1 MQEDCVPVDHL
12 PDSFTIRPEVLQPD
26 ISSETRDVIPERVT
40 KEDNRS
46 VSSLK
51 RKDDDIITEEDIKEQ
66 EGLRSEPQLTKSVNE
81 SQSTSV
87 ESSKPVRRHCRL
99 KPQPNLTQTSRR
111 SSTSTTAVIPPTLD
125 EGRSFRQSSS
135 HLWQRLSHI
144 LMDGQS
150 ASESREVSHLLIT
163 DALVPVSED
172 EEKKSGYV
180 GDVEMWV
187 NLGMEN

>member
-66 EGLRSEPQLTKSVNE
+66 EGLGSEPQLTKNVNE
-81 SQSTSV
+81 S
-87 ESSKPVRRHCRL
+87 
-99 KPQPNLTQTSRR
+99 
-111 SSTSTTAVIPPTLD
+111 
-125 EGRSFRQSSS
+125 
-135 HLWQRLSHI
+135 
-144 LMDGQS
+144 
-150 ASESREVSHLLIT
+150 
-163 DALVPVSED
+163 
-172 EEKKSGYV
+172 
-180 GDVEMWV
+180 
-187 NLGMEN
+187 